1 MKHLKKLIRE
11 DKILSF
17 TDYKPTKY
25 DGRELVDN
33 MMIWLRNFNQ
43 KDIQI
48 PLNQFLDQTKID
60 KNKFLT
66 FVKDL
71 PKTKRVEF
79 QIEVV
84 GDNVIFRNLNQKN
97 DKMVWEESNESIEDK
112 QLEIDIKEFLYHLN
126 QTLRKQKI
134 LLSDELTKQLV
145 NTPETGMGYH
155 KVDIY
160 LKNGEIIKNQIVLN
174 CSILSLEKSIN
185 INIEN
190 IEKLV
195 IL

>member
-97 DKMVWEESNESIEDK
+97 DKMVWEESNESIEADK
-112 QLEIDIKEFLYHLN
+112 FN
-126 QTLRKQKI
+126 F
-134 LLSDELTKQLV
+134 
-145 NTPETGMGYH
+145 
-155 KVDIY
+155 
-160 LKNGEIIKNQIVLN
+160 
-174 CSILSLEKSIN
+174 
-185 INIEN
+185 
-190 IEKLV
+190 
-195 IL
+195 

>member
-1 MKHLKKLIRE
+1 M
-11 DKILSF
+11 
-17 TDYKPTKY
+17 
-25 DGRELVDN
+25 
-33 MMIWLRNFNQ
+33 
-43 KDIQI
+43 
-48 PLNQFLDQTKID
+48 
-60 KNKFLT
+60 
-66 FVKDL
+66 
-71 PKTKRVEF
+71 
-79 QIEVV
+79 
-84 GDNVIFRNLNQKN
+84 
-97 DKMVWEESNESIEDK
+97 EE
-112 QLEIDIKEFLYHLN
+112 
-126 QTLRKQKI
+126 KQKI

>member
-1 MKHLKKLIRE
+1 MDE
-11 DKILSF
+11 
-17 TDYKPTKY
+17 
-25 DGRELVDN
+25 
-33 MMIWLRNFNQ
+33 
-43 KDIQI
+43 
-48 PLNQFLDQTKID
+48 
-60 KNKFLT
+60 
-66 FVKDL
+66 
-71 PKTKRVEF
+71 
-79 QIEVV
+79 
-84 GDNVIFRNLNQKN
+84 
-97 DKMVWEESNESIEDK
+97 
-112 QLEIDIKEFLYHLN
+112 
-126 QTLRKQKI
+126 KQKI

-195 IL
+195 VL